1 MQEEMQNISK
11 GDAQLETRVE
21 PKPKIGMQTYMGITE
36 NTLTAFNCREGG
48 LLEFI
53 LSPSNLN
60 TAYKRVKSNKGSG
73 GVDRMSVD
81 MLLDYLTEHGQSII
95 RSIYDGKY
103 KPTPVRRVEIPKSN
117 GKKRQLG
124 IPTVVDRVI
133 QQAITQV
140 LVPLYESQFSSSSYG
155 FRPHRSAHDAI
166 RKCGE
171 YISNGYIFTVDM
183 DLEKFFDTVSHSKLI
198 EVLSRTVK
206 DGRVISL
213 IHKYLNAGVMLN
225 GRMEATPLGVPQGGP
240 LSPLLSNIMLNE
252 LDKELERRGHLF
264 VRYADDLV
272 IFCKSRK
279 SAKRT
284 YVHIIP
290 FIENKLFLKINKDKT
305 KVAHMRDIKFLGF
318 SFGRSN
324 GKCQFYLSK
333 ETLKRLKTKIRE
345 LTSRSNGWG
354 YEYRKQRLRWY
365 IRGWSDY
372 FSLAC
377 YKNKL
382 KDLDG
387 WVRRRIR
394 MCIWKSWK
402 RVRTRYSNLMKLIPD
417 VNRVRIAAFSRKGY
431 WRMSA
436 SPCIHEAMSD
446 DRLLKAGYPTFEMY
460 YHR

>member
-1 MQEEMQNISK
+1 MQNISN
-11 GDAQLETRVE
+11 GDAQFAPWVE
-21 PKPKIGMQTYMGITE
+21 PTCKIGMQTCTGITE
-36 NTLTAFNCREGG
+36 TALTTFTCNKDG

-73 GVDRMSVD
+73 GIDRMSVE
-81 MLLDYLTEHGQSII
+81 MLPDYLKEHGDSLI
-95 RSIYDGKY
+95 RPIYDGTY
-103 KPTPVRRVEIPKSN
+103 KPNPVRGVEIPKSN
-117 GKKRQLG
+117 GKKRKLG

-140 LVPLYESQFSSSSYG
+140 LSPLYESQFSPFSYG
-155 FRPHRSAHDAI
+155 FRPHRSAHDAL

-171 YISNGYIFTVDM
+171 YISSGYIFTVDM

-213 IHKYLNAGVMLN
+213 IHKYLNSGVMSS
-225 GRMEATPLGVPQGGP
+225 GGKFEATLLGVPQGGP
-240 LSPLLSNIMLNE
+240 LSPLLSNVVLNE
-252 LDKELERRGHLF
+252 LDKELARRGHLF

-279 SAKRT
+279 LANRT
-284 YVHIIP
+284 YAHIIP
-290 FIENKLFLKINKDKT
+290 FIEKKLFLRINKDKT
-305 KVAHMRDIKFLGF
+305 QVAHMRDIKFLGF

-324 GKCQFYLSK
+324 GQCQFYLHK
-333 ETLKRLKTKIRE
+333 DTFKKLKTKIRE

-354 YEYRKQRLRWY
+354 YDYRKQRLHMY
-365 IRGWSDY
+365 IRGWSNY

-377 YKNKL
+377 YKTKL
-382 KDLDG
+382 KELDG
-387 WVRRRIR
+387 WLRRRIR

-402 RVRTRYSNLMKLIPD
+402 RVRTRYANLMKLITD

-436 SPCIHEAMSD
+436 SLCIHEAMSD
-446 DRLLKAGYPTFEMY
+446 ERLLKAGYPTFEMY
-460 YHR
+460 YHH

>member
-1 MQEEMQNISK
+1 MQNISI
-11 GDAQLETRVE
+11 GDAQLESGVE
-21 PKPKIGMQTYMGITE
+21 PTSKIGMQTYMGITE
-36 NTLTAFNCREGG
+36 NTLTTFTCRKDG

-73 GVDRMSVD
+73 GIDRMSVD
-81 MLLDYLTEHGQSII
+81 MLLAYLKEHGHSIV
-95 RSIYDGKY
+95 RSIYDGTY
-103 KPTPVRRVEIPKSN
+103 KPNPVRRVAIPKSN
-117 GKKRQLG
+117 GKKRELG

-140 LVPLYESQFSSSSYG
+140 LVPLYEPQFSPCSYG
-155 FRPHRSAHDAI
+155 FRPHRSAHDAL

-171 YISNGYIFTVDM
+171 YISGGYIFTVDM

-213 IHKYLNAGVMLN
+213 IHKYLNSGVMS
-225 GRMEATPLGVPQGGP
+225 GGKIEYTQLGVPQGGP
-240 LSPLLSNIMLNE
+240 LSPLLSNVMLNE
-252 LDKELERRGHLF
+252 LDMELERRGHLF

-284 YVHIIP
+284 YEHILP
-290 FIENKLFLKINKDKT
+290 FIEKKLFLRINKDKT
-305 KVAHMRDIKFLGF
+305 QVAHMRDIKFLGF

-324 GKCQFYLSK
+324 GKCQFYLHK
-333 ETLKRLKTKIRE
+333 DTFRKLKTKIRE

-354 YEYRKQRLRWY
+354 YDYRKQRLHWY
-365 IRGWSDY
+365 IRGWSNY
-372 FSLAC
+372 FKLAC

-382 KDLDG
+382 SELDG

-402 RVRTRYSNLMKLIPD
+402 RVRTRYGNLKKLIPD

-446 DRLLKAGYPTFEMY
+446 KRLLKAGYPTFAMY
-460 YHR
+460 YHH